1 MTDASRV
8 RSAAFALSVFGD
20 DRDFAASEA
29 GKSGH
34 RKPRSSTGMGAGG
47 WVEIP
52 IVGRKALQHKTS
64 NSTPDPDNEIW

>member
-34 RKPRSSTGMGAGG
+34 RKPRSLTGMDG

-64 NSTPDPDNEIW
+64 NSTPDPHNEIW